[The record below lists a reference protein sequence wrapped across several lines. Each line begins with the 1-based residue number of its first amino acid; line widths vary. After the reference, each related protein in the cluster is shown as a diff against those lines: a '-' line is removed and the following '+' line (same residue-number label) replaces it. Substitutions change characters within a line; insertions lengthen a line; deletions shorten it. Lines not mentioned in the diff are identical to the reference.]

1 MFYLESRSVHREP
14 HTASESQWCC
24 LSSGGVWGGACGHTG
39 VKFEAGAGGG
49 EKVNIYE
56 WVSTVLFYFSYFDI
70 FLLVSKAPRF
80 CIYKRLKAKP
90 YYRKLDS
97 FAFA

>member
-1 MFYLESRSVHREP
+1 MVLP
-14 HTASESQWCC
+14 LLW
-24 LSSGGVWGGACGHTG
+24 GGVGGACGHTG

-49 EKVNIYE
+49 EKEKVNIYE
-56 WVSTVLFYFSYFDI
+56 WVSTVLFYFSYFNI
-70 FLLVSKAPRF
+70 CLLVFKAPRF